1 MSNTPRG
8 LPLTSSRIQ
17 DIFPN
22 LTQAQIS
29 RVSAHGQM
37 RVLRAGEV
45 LYEQGD
51 IAVPFFVVVS
61 GAGDHAPFRRR

>member
-8 LPLTSSRIQ
+8 LPLIRSRTQ
-17 DIFPN
+17 DILPQ
-22 LTQAQIS
+22 LTPTQTS
-29 RVSAHGQM
+29 RVSAHGHM
-37 RVLRAGEV
+37 RELHTGEV

-61 GAGDHAPFRRR
+61 GELEIMRPHRP